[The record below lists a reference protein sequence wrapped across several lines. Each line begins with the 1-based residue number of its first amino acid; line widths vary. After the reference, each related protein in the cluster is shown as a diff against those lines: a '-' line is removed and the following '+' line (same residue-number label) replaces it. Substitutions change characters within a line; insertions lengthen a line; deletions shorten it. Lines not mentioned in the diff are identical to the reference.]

1 MQMRSTA
8 GFKYLLIFPVAIAL
22 LAAFNAFV
30 VVIPNQPGVLLL
42 AVAYAAYR
50 GGLIVGLVAAVMHV
64 LFTAIFFSDAPLF
77 LAYSRDNLVR
87 VAVISFVAP
96 GMATMIGL
104 LRHASDDLLERL
116 KRSEAALK
124 LLNSDLERRVEERTA
139 ALAAEAKKRSDAEAR
154 LLEGQK
160 LQAIGQLAG
169 GIAHDLNNM
178 LSVIMSSQEVL
189 LDTLPDAS
197 DHRRTMVTHSI
208 EAAEK
213 GGALTRALLAFAR
226 KQPLQPQIIDANA
239 LLRGIIFLLRRTL
252 GEPIEVDLRLDHN
265 LWPCLID
272 RAQLENAILNL
283 AINARDAMPS
293 GGRLTITSAN
303 AVLTEQSEG
312 ENDAALNG
320 SYVMIEVADT
330 GVGMPPEI
338 LRRAFEPFFTTKEF
352 GKGTG
357 LGLSMVYGFARQ
369 SGGMARIS
377 SEVGGGTGVRLYL
390 PRAEGVATEQPAT
403 SSEPARHGSGEKIL
417 VVEDNSSLALVT
429 TEMLIALR
437 YRAVMVSDGPSAL
450 IELER
455 TKDIALLLTD
465 IVLPRGM
472 SGIELATAARQ
483 LRPDMPVIFVSGFFN
498 HASVPGYF
506 PNETTLLTKP
516 VRSAQLAEAIA
527 DALAQVAGAPASGAP
542 ALTGA
547 QSSVESAN

>member
-8 GFKYLLIFPVAIAL
+8 GFKYLLIFPIAIAL

-30 VVIPNQPGVLLL
+30 ISIPNQPGVLLL

-50 GGLIVGLVAAVMHV
+50 GGLIVGLLAAAMHV

-87 VAVISFVAP
+87 VAVISLVAP

-104 LRHASDDLLERL
+104 LRHASDDLLDRL

-139 ALAAEAKKRSDAEAR
+139 ALAAEAQKRSEAEAR
-154 LLEGQK
+154 LLDGQK

-189 LDTLPDAS
+189 LDALPDTS
-197 DHRRTMVTHSI
+197 DRRRTMVSHSI

-213 GGALTRALLAFAR
+213 GAALTRALLAFAR
-226 KQPLQPQIIDANA
+226 KQPLQPQVIDANA

-252 GEPIEVDLRLDHN
+252 GEPIEVDLHLDRN
-265 LWPCLID
+265 LWPCLVD

-293 GGRLTITSAN
+293 GGRLTITSVN

-312 ENDAALNG
+312 ESDAALNG

-330 GVGMPPEI
+330 GHGMPPEI
-338 LRRAFEPFFTTKEF
+338 LRRAF
-352 GKGTG
+352 
-357 LGLSMVYGFARQ
+357 
-369 SGGMARIS
+369 
-377 SEVGGGTGVRLYL
+377 
-390 PRAEGVATEQPAT
+390 
-403 SSEPARHGSGEKIL
+403 
-417 VVEDNSSLALVT
+417 
-429 TEMLIALR
+429 
-437 YRAVMVSDGPSAL
+437 
-450 IELER
+450 
-455 TKDIALLLTD
+455 
-465 IVLPRGM
+465 
-472 SGIELATAARQ
+472 
-483 LRPDMPVIFVSGFFN
+483 
-498 HASVPGYF
+498 
-506 PNETTLLTKP
+506 
-516 VRSAQLAEAIA
+516 
-527 DALAQVAGAPASGAP
+527 
-542 ALTGA
+542 
-547 QSSVESAN
+547 